1 MKKSVSGILL
11 ISLLASLSI
20 LMFNVQPV
28 KAPTPTT
35 ISVVFENG
43 LNTITKTLG
52 SNFTVSINIA
62 TTAYVGLYVIGIQW
76 DPSALELR
84 DNNTNRDVIE
94 GPWMKAF
101 GHTTFSGPFNAN
113 LTAGIMP
120 DIGCGLSSGSAT
132 GNGTMF
138 TVAFHAKAPSSATNI
153 TIMSPNEISVL
164 SLNLDIVNIDAVF
177 NGQVHVPAQSIKY
190 AVTFTESGL
199 PSGTK
204 WGVTFNGQ
212 TQNSTSNSI
221 TFNATNG
228 IYAFSI
234 ISPAGYTP
242 DPSSGNVT
250 VNGANVTQPVT
261 TFTPVAEFG
270 SFLIL
275 SLFMLAT
282 LLGTL
287 IFKKKRKVA
296 QLAKS

>member
-199 PSGTK
+199 LGLSGVSPST
-204 WGVTFNGQ
+204 VRLRTPLQ
-212 TQNSTSNSI
+212 TRSHLTLRTASTP
-221 TFNATNG
+221 
-228 IYAFSI
+228 
-234 ISPAGYTP
+234 SP
-242 DPSSGNVT
+242 
-250 VNGANVTQPVT
+250 
-261 TFTPVAEFG
+261 
-270 SFLIL
+270 
-275 SLFMLAT
+275 
-282 LLGTL
+282 
-287 IFKKKRKVA
+287 
-296 QLAKS
+296 